1 VRTYRSWFGIL
12 KADFAFVFP
21 GQGSQKI
28 GMLVHLGQCS
38 PVIRSTFSQASSILG
53 YDMWALIQDG
63 SQDEIN
69 LTEKAQPIFV
79 NGQCGAVA
87 SLE

>member
-1 VRTYRSWFGIL
+1 
-12 KADFAFVFP
+12 
-21 GQGSQKI
+21 
-28 GMLVHLGQCS
+28 
-38 PVIRSTFSQASSILG
+38 
-53 YDMWALIQDG
+53 MWALIQDG